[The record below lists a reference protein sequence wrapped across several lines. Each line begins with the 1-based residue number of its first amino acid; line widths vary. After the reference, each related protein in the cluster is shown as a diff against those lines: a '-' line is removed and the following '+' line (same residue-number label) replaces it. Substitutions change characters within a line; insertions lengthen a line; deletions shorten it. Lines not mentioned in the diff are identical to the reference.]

1 MRILIRLSV
10 ISISI
15 AVFVSTLLAAA
26 PPKAPS
32 YQQFLSPASPQ
43 EVVAARKVDRVA
55 WVDYA
60 EGKRNAYTAAAPL
73 FAPVRLTNFLKDDG
87 IMMSGIRIS
96 DDGSTVVFLRGE
108 GPNREGW
115 FPNPSADPS
124 GPEHAVWAARTSGV
138 GGAWRVVDATNPEL
152 APDGSAI
159 LFVKGGQIFR
169 ARVTPVKPA
178 SEVDRGEKAFITEWG
193 VQSEPKWSP
202 DGRKIAFVSTRTDHS
217 FIVVYDIATR
227 SVKYMAPSVDFDTMP
242 MWLPDSKHLMFV
254 RRPGLPFGQQAQQGT
269 GGIGLPNGP
278 ALQTPTTPATTAT
291 GGRGGGRGN
300 RGASA
305 PPAPGPSVPPVQG
318 SSGPAAQGATAPA
331 VVNNS
336 PGLMRATF
344 KGGYALAF
352 YKADVTTGDAQE
364 TWHNQANDPIVANL
378 ANARMAGD
386 LAIFP
391 FGAGGGRG
399 GRGGGRGTTPG
410 DAPATSP
417 NSEAPPA
424 GQPPADEWDRYY
436 ALNVM
441 DVGARPVLLTTTD
454 GLIENQTAI
463 AISADNKTFYYCTNA
478 KDIERRHIW
487 AVPTGGGTPVQI
499 TAGEGVETYP
509 APLASG
515 KYMATLSASW
525 NMPQSLG
532 VWKMGTE
539 QSARAVPA
547 QKIIFPT
554 SRPGFPMDAHV
565 KPETVITKAADG
577 LEIHNQVFLPK
588 DLKPGERRPAIV
600 FVHGGPQRQM
610 MPAYHYMQFYHW
622 AYGINQWLA
631 NQGYIVMS
639 INYRSGIGYGRSF
652 RMAPNTGG
660 AGNSE
665 YQDVVAGAKYLET
678 RPDVD
683 PSRIGI
689 WGLSYGGVLT
699 SQALARNSDI
709 FKAGVDLAGVHLWGS
724 SLDPAAVSYKSSTI
738 GAIDGWKSPVLLIQG
753 DDDRNVAF
761 QQMTG
766 LVQLLRQRDVY
777 YELIVFPDDVHE
789 SLLHSRWMYTLG
801 RMETFLHRFLSEAP
815 VSASK

>member
-1 MRILIRLSV
+1 MRTLTPLPVIAIAASSILSLPL
-10 ISISI
+10 
-15 AVFVSTLLAAA
+15 VSA
-26 PPKAPS
+26 PPEIPA
-32 YQQFLSPASPQ
+32 YQKFLSPASPQ
-43 EVVAARKVDRVA
+43 EVVAAHKVDRIA

-60 EGKRNAYTAAAPL
+60 EGRRNAYTAAAPL

-87 IMMSGIRIS
+87 IMMSGVRIS
-96 DDGSTVVFLRGE
+96 DDGSTVIFMRGE
-108 GPNREGW
+108 AANRDGW
-115 FPNPSADPS
+115 SPNPTADPN
-124 GPEHAVWAARTSGV
+124 GPEHAVWAARTNGA

-152 APDGSAI
+152 APDGSAV
-159 LFVKGGQIFR
+159 LFVKAGQIYR
-169 ARVTPVKPA
+169 AKVTPVKPA

-193 VQSEPKWSP
+193 VQSDPKWSP

-217 FIVVYDIATR
+217 FVVVYDVATR
-227 SVKYMAPSVDFDTMP
+227 TVKYMSPSVDFDTAP
-242 MWLPDSKHLMFV
+242 MWMADSKHLVFM
-254 RRPGLPFGQQAQQGT
+254 RRPGLPFGLQAQPAA
-269 GGIGLPNGP
+269 GGIGLPGGP
-278 ALQTPTTPATTAT
+278 AFQATQAPGAAAAT
-291 GGRGGGRGN
+291 GGRGGGRGA
-300 RGASA
+300 RGAA
-305 PPAPGPSVPPVQG
+305 AAPGAA
-318 SSGPAAQGATAPA
+318 PAAATPA

-344 KGGYALAF
+344 KGGYTLAF
-352 YKADVTTGDAQE
+352 YKADVTTGEAQE
-364 TWHNQANDPIVANL
+364 SWHNQPNDALAANITNPHL
-378 ANARMAGD
+378 AGD
-386 LAIFP
+386 FVIFP
-391 FGAGGGRG
+391 FGVGGGRG
-399 GRGGGRGTTPG
+399 GRGGRGAENQTPAETPA
-410 DAPATSP
+410 AP
-417 NSEAPPA
+417 
-424 GQPPADEWDRYY
+424 QDEWDRYY

-441 DVGARPVLLTTTD
+441 DSTARPVLLTTND

-463 AISADNKTFYYCTNA
+463 ALSPDSKTFYYCTNA

-487 AVPTGGGTPVQI
+487 AVPSSGGTPVQV
-499 TAGEGVETYP
+499 TAGEGVEVYP

-515 KYMATLSASW
+515 KYLATLSASW

-532 VWKMGTE
+532 VWKMGGE
-539 QSARAVPA
+539 AS

-565 KPETVITKAADG
+565 KPEIVITKAADG
-577 LEIHNQVFLPK
+577 LEIHNQLFLPK

-631 NQGYIVMS
+631 DQGYVVMS
-639 INYRSGIGYGRSF
+639 INYRSGVGYGRSF
-652 RMAPNTGG
+652 RAAPNTGG
-660 AGNSE
+660 AGNAE
-665 YQDVVAGAKYLET
+665 YQDVVAGGKYLQT

-683 PSRIGI
+683 PDRVGI

-709 FKAGVDLAGVHLWGS
+709 FKVGVDLAGVHLWGS
-724 SLDPAAVSYKSSTI
+724 SLDPASVSYKSSTI
-738 GAIDGWKSPVLLIQG
+738 SAIDGWKSPVLLIQG

-789 SLLHSRWMYTLG
+789 SLLHSRWIYTLG
-801 RMETFLHRFLSEAP
+801 RMETFLHKFLGETSP
-815 VSASK
+815 VRATHN